1 MEYGQPTEQ
10 FNFDR
15 EILIGSESD
24 DHDCHS
30 SEEDGCDCAD
40 MNLQEE
46 IEEYDN

>member
-1 MEYGQPTEQ
+1 MEIGQSSEQ
-10 FNFDR
+10 FNYDR
-15 EILIGSESD
+15 ELLPRED